1 MCHENSRPT
10 GKSYRLQPGDNERV
24 IAARL
29 TLEAWRATAKGSSF
43 NRELAYEKYG
53 VA

>member
-29 TLEAWRATAKGSSF
+29 TLEATAKGSSF